1 MRENIGEE
9 KLINNEIKINQNK
22 NENIIDNSLI
32 NQISEVQN
40 IMNKIPST
48 KYN

>member
-9 KLINNEIKINQNK
+9 KLINNKIKINQNK

-32 NQISEVQN
+32 NQI
-40 IMNKIPST
+40 
-48 KYN
+48 